1 MAPTFQIGNI
11 GDIVKFYNIV
21 PSSSFVAICL
31 DIFQQTDI
39 SYKRI
44 IFKKL
49 IQGKDLRQRVS
60 LLDWGVHAFIENLK
74 IQKFAKCA

>member
-39 SYKRI
+39 SYKRV
-44 IFKKL
+44 IFRKL
-49 IQGKDLRQRVS
+49 IQAKDLCQRVS
-60 LLDWGVHAFIENLK
+60 LLDWGVGAFMQNLK
-74 IQKFAKCA
+74 IQKSAKCA

>member
-39 SYKRI
+39 SYKRV
-44 IFKKL
+44 IFRKL
-49 IQGKDLRQRVS
+49 IQEKDLCQRVS
-60 LLDWGVHAFIENLK
+60 SLDWSVHAFMENLK
-74 IQKFAKCA
+74 IQKFAK

>member
-39 SYKRI
+39 SYKRV
-44 IFKKL
+44 IFRKL
-49 IQGKDLRQRVS
+49 IQEKDLCQRVS
-60 LLDWGVHAFIENLK
+60 LLDWGVHAFMENLK
-74 IQKFAKCA
+74 IQKFAK

>member
-39 SYKRI
+39 SYKRV
-44 IFKKL
+44 IFRKL
-49 IQGKDLRQRVS
+49 IQQKDLCQRVS
-60 LLDWGVHAFIENLK
+60 LLDWGVHAFMENLK
-74 IQKFAKCA
+74 IQKFAK